1 MDTILMVGGVLL
13 VGVAL
18 SGLVWCWRLGTVR
31 QEKRPEMPADL
42 RSAEEHKRRVAENTR
57 IAAGRMS
64 ELESRRAV
72 AREKQWVRRSA

>member
-1 MDTILMVGGVLL
+1 MNTLMMVGGVVL

-18 SGLVWCWRLGTVR
+18 VGLVWCWRLGTVR
-31 QEKRPEMPADL
+31 HEKRPETPADL

-72 AREKQWVRRSA
+72 AREKLWQRRAS